1 MALTETQKAQVRQYL
16 GWERGYDRNSKL
28 EDKLLSLSAEEET
41 LVAAVLT
48 QLVAHDAAI
57 DALTSNASA
66 RLRRV
71 DEVEFSDRDPYEQL
85 RDQGRR
91 LVAKL
96 TALLGVDINRDFYGD
111 GGAPIAQPIPL
122 G

>member
-1 MALTETQKAQVRQYL
+1 MALTETQKAQARAYL

-28 EDKLLSLSAEEET
+28 EDKLQNLSAEEET
-41 LVAAVLT
+41 IVAGVLT
-48 QLVAHDAAI
+48 KLAALDAAI
-57 DALTSNASA
+57 DGLTSDATA

-71 DEVEFSDRDPYEQL
+71 DEVEFSDRDPFDQF

-91 LVAKL
+91 LVARL
-96 TALLGVDINRDFYGD
+96 TALLGVDINRDYYGD
-111 GGAPIAQPIPL
+111 GGAPLAQPIPL

>member
-28 EDKLLSLSAEEET
+28 EDKLLNLSAEEES

-48 QLVAHDAAI
+48 KLVAHDAAI
-57 DALTSNASA
+57 DALTSDASA

-91 LVAKL
+91 LVAQL

-111 GGAPIAQPIPL
+111 GGAALAQPIPL

>member
-1 MALTETQKAQVRQYL
+1 VALTETQKAQVRQYL

-28 EDKLLSLSAEEET
+28 EDKLLNLSAEEES

-48 QLVAHDAAI
+48 KLVAHDAAI
-57 DALTSNASA
+57 DALTSDASA

-91 LVAKL
+91 LVAQL

-111 GGAPIAQPIPL
+111 GGAALAQPIPL